1 MLTQLRSDLRVVW
14 AVARKDIRTALTERV
29 STILTLFLPL
39 NFLILLS
46 LFALSGGL
54 APTAVVMNDTGPL
67 AQQFYTAMAGAHSFR
82 LQTASAAQ
90 AQALLQAGKIVAV
103 ITLPADFDTQ
113 IQANQPV
120 AVQVQINNLN
130 TDFTNDVRRAVP
142 LSITSFYA
150 KAYPQ
155 LVTITAAEHDVWPQD
170 TDYIP
175 YLTVSILVVALMVGG
190 LLQAGTATAREWEN
204 GTIKELLL
212 SPASRWAI
220 SAGQMLGAFLL
231 GLGSATVL
239 LLVLIFVVGVV
250 PLHWGELLLFT
261 CLTIIIFVAVGTL
274 LGTLL
279 KKRQAFLPLAFGTS
293 LPLFFLSG
301 AFGPISFQHIPLL
314 EGIAQAFPVYY
325 AIVLQQH
332 AFHDFNLNTL
342 GLGLNALVLVG
353 YAVVLLALTAWV
365 LRRSSLAS

>member
-1 MLTQLRSDLRVVW
+1 
-14 AVARKDIRTALTERV
+14 
-29 STILTLFLPL
+29 
-39 NFLILLS
+39 
-46 LFALSGGL
+46 
-54 APTAVVMNDTGPL
+54 
-67 AQQFYTAMAGAHSFR
+67 MA
-82 LQTASAAQ
+82 
-90 AQALLQAGKIVAV
+90 AGH
-103 ITLPADFDTQ
+103 
-113 IQANQPV
+113 
-120 AVQVQINNLN
+120 
-130 TDFTNDVRRAVP
+130 R
-142 LSITSFYA
+142 
-150 KAYPQ
+150 
-155 LVTITAAEHDVWPQD
+155 H
-170 TDYIP
+170 IP

-231 GLGSATVL
+231 GLGSAAVL

-261 CLTIIIFVAVGTL
+261 SLTIIIFVAFGAL

-301 AFGPISFQHIPLL
+301 AFGPISFQHVPLL

-332 AFHDFNLNTL
+332 AFHNFNLNTL
-342 GLGLNALVLVG
+342 GVGLNALVLVG
-353 YAVVLLALTAWV
+353 YAAALLGLTALV